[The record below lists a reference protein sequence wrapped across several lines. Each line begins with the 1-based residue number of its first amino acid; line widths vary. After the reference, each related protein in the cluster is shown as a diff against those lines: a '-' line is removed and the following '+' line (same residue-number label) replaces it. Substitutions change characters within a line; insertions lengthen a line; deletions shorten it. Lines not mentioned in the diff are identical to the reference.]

1 MFYPNKKAS
10 LKTAW
15 LATPSQIG
23 PELGQINFGP
33 LTAYAMGFNLS
44 PLRGCQVDRSLFAV
58 PFKLLRKSK
67 SPPCPAQQR
76 RDKDG
81 APSRFS
87 ILFRLRPPFNRFIS
101 SPTILAAASISVKQ
115 AVGRGFRVLRQ
126 PTGRNFASRRMLFGF
141 RDFKKKVKQNNQPPL
156 LFPHFD

>member
-33 LTAYAMGFNLS
+33 PTAYAMGFNLS

-67 SPPCPAQQR
+67 SP
-76 RDKDG
+76 
-81 APSRFS
+81 PSRFS

-115 AVGRGFRVLRQ
+115 AVGRGVSGAS
-126 PTGRNFASRRMLFGF
+126 PTDRPEFCLAENAVR
-141 RDFKKKVKQNNQPPL
+141 
-156 LFPHFD
+156 FP